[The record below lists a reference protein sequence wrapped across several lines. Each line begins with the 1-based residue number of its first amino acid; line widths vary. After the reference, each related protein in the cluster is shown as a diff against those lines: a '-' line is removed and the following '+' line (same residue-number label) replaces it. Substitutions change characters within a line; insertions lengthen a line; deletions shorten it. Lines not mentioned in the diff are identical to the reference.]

1 MNHLI
6 LQRISF
12 LLYPASQ
19 LVMVAVSAVWIVRLQ
34 LPEVYL
40 WIVGLLALACIP
52 VDFQLFR
59 EVRKT
64 QEADILRERVRMLE
78 EQERVQVAYRERI
91 AADMEDIMKLR
102 REVAEEM
109 DEAVRR
115 LREQEEGDAQERLS
129 RAVNIMGSTAFRL
142 CEHRSADAVATMKV
156 KACEEAGVRPR
167 FSLEIPYDVAVPA
180 VELCAVIANLAD
192 NGVAAALRARDA
204 NELGELGGLGE
215 PGASSASGA
224 SGSSHEPFL
233 SLRSSVR
240 QGHLVIE
247 AKNSISEA
255 DRLAWEESAKRSRK
269 RQRTWDEVMAG
280 GFPSSPASRNGT
292 GDLWNAPSRTACSA
306 LRWLCGWMALSMLRR
321 VVRPSA
327 LWPIA
332 RPARTIWSLP
342 EACCDA
348 GARCAASSRLCKG
361 FWTTRLGC
369 VMTCAIIRRS

>member
-1 MNHLI
+1 MSHSI
-6 LQRISF
+6 LHRISF

-19 LVMVAVSAVWIVRLQ
+19 LVMVAVSAIWIVRLQ

-115 LREQEEGDAQERLS
+115 LREQEEGSAQERLS
-129 RAVNIMGSTAFRL
+129 RAVDIMGSTAFRL
-142 CEHRSADAVATMKV
+142 CEHRSADAVATMKL

-167 FSLEIPYDVAVPA
+167 FSLEIPHNVGVPA

-192 NGVAAALRARDA
+192 NGLAAALRARDA
-204 NELGELGGLGE
+204 GGPGASSE
-215 PGASSASGA
+215 PGASGA
-224 SGSSHEPFL
+224 SSAPSEPGTSGEPFL

-255 DRLAWEESAKRSRK
+255 DRVAWEESAKRSRK
-269 RQRTWDEVMAG
+269 RQRTWDEAHGWGLSIISGIAQRHGGSLECAIEDGVFRATVIMRLGSASDAAARGEAERTLPDRAACADDLELAG
-280 GFPSSPASRNGT
+280 GV
-292 GDLWNAPSRTACSA
+292 L
-306 LRWLCGWMALSMLRR
+306 
-321 VVRPSA
+321 
-327 LWPIA
+327 
-332 RPARTIWSLP
+332 
-342 EACCDA
+342 
-348 GARCAASSRLCKG
+348 
-361 FWTTRLGC
+361 
-369 VMTCAIIRRS
+369 

>member
-1 MNHLI
+1 
-6 LQRISF
+6 
-12 LLYPASQ
+12 
-19 LVMVAVSAVWIVRLQ
+19 
-34 LPEVYL
+34 
-40 WIVGLLALACIP
+40 
-52 VDFQLFR
+52 
-59 EVRKT
+59 
-64 QEADILRERVRMLE
+64 
-78 EQERVQVAYRERI
+78 
-91 AADMEDIMKLR
+91 MKLR

-129 RAVNIMGSTAFRL
+129 RAVDIMGSTAFRL

-167 FSLEIPYDVAVPA
+167 FSLEIPYDVAVPP

-192 NGVAAALRARDA
+192 NGLVAALRARDA

-215 PGASSASGA
+215 PGASSASGEPGASSEPGA

-269 RQRTWDEVMAG
+269 RQRTWDEAHGWGLSIISGIAQRHGGSLECAIEDGVFRATVIMRLGSASDAATAAEAEHALPDRASCADDLELAG
-280 GFPSSPASRNGT
+280 GV
-292 GDLWNAPSRTACSA
+292 L
-306 LRWLCGWMALSMLRR
+306 
-321 VVRPSA
+321 
-327 LWPIA
+327 
-332 RPARTIWSLP
+332 
-342 EACCDA
+342 
-348 GARCAASSRLCKG
+348 
-361 FWTTRLGC
+361 
-369 VMTCAIIRRS
+369 

>member
-1 MNHLI
+1 MSHSI
-6 LQRISF
+6 LHRISF

-40 WIVGLLALACIP
+40 WVVGLLALACIP

-78 EQERVQVAYRERI
+78 EQERVQVAYREQI

-115 LREQEEGDAQERLS
+115 LREQEEGSAQERLS
-129 RAVNIMGSTAFRL
+129 RAVDIMGSTAFRL
-142 CEHRSADAVATMKV
+142 CEHRSADAVATMKL
-156 KACEEAGVRPR
+156 KACEEAAVRPQ
-167 FSLEIPYDVAVPA
+167 FSLEIPYDVGVPA

-192 NGVAAALRARDA
+192 NGLAAALRARDA
-204 NELGELGGLGE
+204 GG
-215 PGASSASGA
+215 PGASSAS
-224 SGSSHEPFL
+224 SEPFL

-255 DRLAWEESAKRSRK
+255 DRVAWDESAKRSRK
-269 RQRTWDEVMAG
+269 RQRTWDEAHGWGLSIISGIAQRHGGSLECAIEDGVFRATVIMRLGSASDAAARGEAERTLPDRAACADDLELAG
-280 GFPSSPASRNGT
+280 GV
-292 GDLWNAPSRTACSA
+292 L
-306 LRWLCGWMALSMLRR
+306 
-321 VVRPSA
+321 
-327 LWPIA
+327 
-332 RPARTIWSLP
+332 
-342 EACCDA
+342 
-348 GARCAASSRLCKG
+348 
-361 FWTTRLGC
+361 
-369 VMTCAIIRRS
+369 

>member
-1 MNHLI
+1 MNHSI
-6 LQRISF
+6 LHRISF

-19 LVMVAVSAVWIVRLQ
+19 LVMVAVSAIWIVRLQ

-129 RAVNIMGSTAFRL
+129 RAVDIMGSTAFRL

-192 NGVAAALRARDA
+192 NGLAAALRARDA
-204 NELGELGGLGE
+204 NELGELGVLGASGASSE
-215 PGASSASGA
+215 PGASG
-224 SGSSHEPFL
+224 GSHEPFL

-269 RQRTWDEVMAG
+269 RQRTWDEAHGWGLSIISGIAQRHGGSLECAIEDGVFRATVIMRLGCASDAATAG
-280 GFPSSPASRNGT
+280 GAERT
-292 GDLWNAPSRTACSA
+292 LADRTACA
-306 LRWLCGWMALSMLRR
+306 DDLEL
-321 VVRPSA
+321 
-327 LWPIA
+327 
-332 RPARTIWSLP
+332 
-342 EACCDA
+342 A
-348 GARCAASSRLCKG
+348 GGVL
-361 FWTTRLGC
+361 
-369 VMTCAIIRRS
+369 

>member
-1 MNHLI
+1 MNHSI
-6 LQRISF
+6 LHRISF

-19 LVMVAVSAVWIVRLQ
+19 LVMVAVSAIWIVRLQ

-156 KACEEAGVRPR
+156 KACEETGVRPR

-192 NGVAAALRARDA
+192 NGLAAALRARDA

-269 RQRTWDEVMAG
+269 RQRTWDEAHGWGLSIISGIAQRHGGSLECAIEDGVFRATVIMRLGSASDAATAAEAEHALSERAACADDLELAG
-280 GFPSSPASRNGT
+280 GV
-292 GDLWNAPSRTACSA
+292 L
-306 LRWLCGWMALSMLRR
+306 
-321 VVRPSA
+321 
-327 LWPIA
+327 
-332 RPARTIWSLP
+332 
-342 EACCDA
+342 
-348 GARCAASSRLCKG
+348 
-361 FWTTRLGC
+361 
-369 VMTCAIIRRS
+369 

>member
-1 MNHLI
+1 MSHSI
-6 LQRISF
+6 LHRISF

-40 WIVGLLALACIP
+40 RVVGLLALACIP

-78 EQERVQVAYRERI
+78 EQERVQVAYREQI

-115 LREQEEGDAQERLS
+115 LREQEEGSAQERLS
-129 RAVNIMGSTAFRL
+129 RAVDIMGSTAFRL
-142 CEHRSADAVATMKV
+142 CEHRSADAVATMKL

-167 FSLEIPYDVAVPA
+167 FSLEIPHNVGVPA

-192 NGVAAALRARDA
+192 NGLAAALRAWDA
-204 NELGELGGLGE
+204 GGPGASSEL
-215 PGASSASGA
+215 GASSASSASSEPGA
-224 SGSSHEPFL
+224 SGEPFL

-255 DRLAWEESAKRSRK
+255 DRVAWEESAKRSRK
-269 RQRTWDEVMAG
+269 RQRTWDEAHGCGLSIISGIAQRHGGSLECAIEDGVFRATVIMRLGSASDAAARGEAERTLPDRAACADDLELAG
-280 GFPSSPASRNGT
+280 GV
-292 GDLWNAPSRTACSA
+292 L
-306 LRWLCGWMALSMLRR
+306 
-321 VVRPSA
+321 
-327 LWPIA
+327 
-332 RPARTIWSLP
+332 
-342 EACCDA
+342 
-348 GARCAASSRLCKG
+348 
-361 FWTTRLGC
+361 
-369 VMTCAIIRRS
+369 

>member
-1 MNHLI
+1 MNHSI
-6 LQRISF
+6 LHRISF

-19 LVMVAVSAVWIVRLQ
+19 LVMVAVSAIWIVRLQ

-192 NGVAAALRARDA
+192 NGLAAALRARDA

-269 RQRTWDEVMAG
+269 RQRTWDEAHGWGLSIISGIAQRHGGSLECAIEDGVFRATVIMRLGSASDAATAAEAEHALPDRAACADDLELAG
-280 GFPSSPASRNGT
+280 GV
-292 GDLWNAPSRTACSA
+292 L
-306 LRWLCGWMALSMLRR
+306 
-321 VVRPSA
+321 
-327 LWPIA
+327 
-332 RPARTIWSLP
+332 
-342 EACCDA
+342 
-348 GARCAASSRLCKG
+348 
-361 FWTTRLGC
+361 
-369 VMTCAIIRRS
+369 

>member
-192 NGVAAALRARDA
+192 NGLAAALRARDA
-204 NELGELGGLGE
+204 GGPGAS
-215 PGASSASGA
+215 GASSAPSEPGTSG
-224 SGSSHEPFL
+224 EPFL

-255 DRLAWEESAKRSRK
+255 DRVAWEESAKRSRK
-269 RQRTWDEVMAG
+269 RQRTWDEAHGWGLSIISGIAQRHGGSLECAIEDGVFRATVIMRLGSASDAAARGEAERTLPDRAACADDLELAG
-280 GFPSSPASRNGT
+280 GV
-292 GDLWNAPSRTACSA
+292 L
-306 LRWLCGWMALSMLRR
+306 
-321 VVRPSA
+321 
-327 LWPIA
+327 
-332 RPARTIWSLP
+332 
-342 EACCDA
+342 
-348 GARCAASSRLCKG
+348 
-361 FWTTRLGC
+361 
-369 VMTCAIIRRS
+369 

>member
-1 MNHLI
+1 MNHSI
-6 LQRISF
+6 LHRISF

-19 LVMVAVSAVWIVRLQ
+19 LVMVAVSAIWIVRLQ

-129 RAVNIMGSTAFRL
+129 RAVDIMGSTAFRL

-192 NGVAAALRARDA
+192 NGLAAALRARDA

-215 PGASSASGA
+215 PGASSEPGA

-269 RQRTWDEVMAG
+269 RQRTWDEAHGWGLSIISGIAQRHGGSLECAIEDGVFRATVIMRLGSASDAATAAEAEHALPDRAACADDLELAG
-280 GFPSSPASRNGT
+280 GV
-292 GDLWNAPSRTACSA
+292 L
-306 LRWLCGWMALSMLRR
+306 
-321 VVRPSA
+321 
-327 LWPIA
+327 
-332 RPARTIWSLP
+332 
-342 EACCDA
+342 
-348 GARCAASSRLCKG
+348 
-361 FWTTRLGC
+361 
-369 VMTCAIIRRS
+369 

>member
-1 MNHLI
+1 MSHSI
-6 LQRISF
+6 LHRISF

-40 WIVGLLALACIP
+40 WVVGLLALACIP

-78 EQERVQVAYRERI
+78 EQERVQVAYREQI

-115 LREQEEGDAQERLS
+115 LREQEEGSAQERLS
-129 RAVNIMGSTAFRL
+129 RAVDIMGSTAFRL
-142 CEHRSADAVATMKV
+142 CEHRSADAVATMKL

-167 FSLEIPYDVAVPA
+167 FSLEIPHNVGVPA

-192 NGVAAALRARDA
+192 NGLAAALRAWDA
-204 NELGELGGLGE
+204 GGPGASSEL
-215 PGASSASGA
+215 GASSASSASSEPGA
-224 SGSSHEPFL
+224 SGEPFL

-255 DRLAWEESAKRSRK
+255 DRVAWEESAKRSRK
-269 RQRTWDEVMAG
+269 RQRTWDEAHGWGLSIISGIAQRHGGSLECAIEDGVFRATVIMRLGSASDAAARGEAERTLPDRAACADDLELAG
-280 GFPSSPASRNGT
+280 GV
-292 GDLWNAPSRTACSA
+292 L
-306 LRWLCGWMALSMLRR
+306 
-321 VVRPSA
+321 
-327 LWPIA
+327 
-332 RPARTIWSLP
+332 
-342 EACCDA
+342 
-348 GARCAASSRLCKG
+348 
-361 FWTTRLGC
+361 
-369 VMTCAIIRRS
+369 

>member
-1 MNHLI
+1 MTFRALFKERHLMSHSI
-6 LQRISF
+6 LHRISF

-40 WIVGLLALACIP
+40 WVVGLLALACIP

-78 EQERVQVAYRERI
+78 EQERVQVAYREQI

-115 LREQEEGDAQERLS
+115 LREQEEGSAQERLS
-129 RAVNIMGSTAFRL
+129 RAVDIMGSTAFRL
-142 CEHRSADAVATMKV
+142 CEHRSADAVATMKL

-167 FSLEIPYDVAVPA
+167 FSLEIPHNVGVPA

-192 NGVAAALRARDA
+192 NGLAAALRARDA
-204 NELGELGGLGE
+204 GGPGASSE
-215 PGASSASGA
+215 PGASGASSASGEPGA
-224 SGSSHEPFL
+224 SGEPFL

-255 DRLAWEESAKRSRK
+255 DRVAWEESAKRSRK
-269 RQRTWDEVMAG
+269 RQRTWDEAHGWGLSIISGIAQRHGGSLECAIEDGVFRATVIMRLGSASDAAARGEAERTLPDRAACADDLELAG
-280 GFPSSPASRNGT
+280 GV
-292 GDLWNAPSRTACSA
+292 L
-306 LRWLCGWMALSMLRR
+306 
-321 VVRPSA
+321 
-327 LWPIA
+327 
-332 RPARTIWSLP
+332 
-342 EACCDA
+342 
-348 GARCAASSRLCKG
+348 
-361 FWTTRLGC
+361 
-369 VMTCAIIRRS
+369 

>member
-1 MNHLI
+1 MTFRALFKERHLMSHSI
-6 LQRISF
+6 LHRISF

-40 WIVGLLALACIP
+40 RVVGLLALACIP

-78 EQERVQVAYRERI
+78 EQERVQVAYREQI

-115 LREQEEGDAQERLS
+115 LREQEEGSAQERLS
-129 RAVNIMGSTAFRL
+129 RAVDIMGSTAFRL
-142 CEHRSADAVATMKV
+142 CEHRSADAVATMKL

-167 FSLEIPYDVAVPA
+167 FSLEIPHNVGVPA

-192 NGVAAALRARDA
+192 NGLAAALRAWDA
-204 NELGELGGLGE
+204 GGPGASSEL
-215 PGASSASGA
+215 GASSASSASSEPGA
-224 SGSSHEPFL
+224 SGEPFL

-255 DRLAWEESAKRSRK
+255 DRVAWEESAKRSRK
-269 RQRTWDEVMAG
+269 RQRTWDEAHGWGLSIISGIAQRHGGSLECAIEDGVFRATVIMRLGGASDAAARGEAERTLPDRAACADDLELAG
-280 GFPSSPASRNGT
+280 GV
-292 GDLWNAPSRTACSA
+292 L
-306 LRWLCGWMALSMLRR
+306 
-321 VVRPSA
+321 
-327 LWPIA
+327 
-332 RPARTIWSLP
+332 
-342 EACCDA
+342 
-348 GARCAASSRLCKG
+348 
-361 FWTTRLGC
+361 
-369 VMTCAIIRRS
+369 

>member
-1 MNHLI
+1 MNHSI
-6 LQRISF
+6 LHRISF

-19 LVMVAVSAVWIVRLQ
+19 LVMVAVSAIWIVRLQ

-129 RAVNIMGSTAFRL
+129 RAVDIMGSTAFRL

-192 NGVAAALRARDA
+192 NGLAAALRARDA

-215 PGASSASGA
+215 PGASSASGASSEPGA

-269 RQRTWDEVMAG
+269 RQRTWDEAHGWGLAGIAQRHGGSLECAIEDGVFRATVIMRLGSASDAATAAEAEHALPDRAACADDLELAG
-280 GFPSSPASRNGT
+280 GV
-292 GDLWNAPSRTACSA
+292 L
-306 LRWLCGWMALSMLRR
+306 
-321 VVRPSA
+321 
-327 LWPIA
+327 
-332 RPARTIWSLP
+332 
-342 EACCDA
+342 
-348 GARCAASSRLCKG
+348 
-361 FWTTRLGC
+361 
-369 VMTCAIIRRS
+369 

>member
-1 MNHLI
+1 MSHSI
-6 LQRISF
+6 LHRISF

-40 WIVGLLALACIP
+40 RVVGLLALACIP

-78 EQERVQVAYRERI
+78 EQERVQVAYREQI

-115 LREQEEGDAQERLS
+115 LREQEEGSAQERLS
-129 RAVNIMGSTAFRL
+129 RAVDIMGSTAFRL
-142 CEHRSADAVATMKV
+142 CEHRSADAVATMKL

-167 FSLEIPYDVAVPA
+167 FSLEIPHNVGVPA

-192 NGVAAALRARDA
+192 NGLAAALRAWDA
-204 NELGELGGLGE
+204 GGPGASSEL
-215 PGASSASGA
+215 GASSASSASSEPGA
-224 SGSSHEPFL
+224 SGEPFL

-255 DRLAWEESAKRSRK
+255 DRVAWEESAKRSRK
-269 RQRTWDEVMAG
+269 RQRTCDEAHGWGLSIISGIAQRHG
-280 GFPSSPASRNGT
+280 G
-292 GDLWNAPSRTACSA
+292 
-306 LRWLCGWMALSMLRR
+306 
-321 VVRPSA
+321 
-327 LWPIA
+327 
-332 RPARTIWSLP
+332 SL
-342 EACCDA
+342 E
-348 GARCAASSRLCKG
+348 CAIEDGVFRA
-361 FWTTRLGC
+361 TVIMRLGSASDAAARGEAER
-369 VMTCAIIRRS
+369 TLPDRAACADDLELAGRVL

>member
-1 MNHLI
+1 MTPRTLFEERHLMNHSI
-6 LQRISF
+6 IQRLSF

-19 LVMVAVSAVWIVRLQ
+19 LVMVVVSAVWIVRLQ

-40 WIVGLLALACIP
+40 WVVGLLALACIP

-78 EQERVQVAYRERI
+78 EQERVQVAYREQI

-115 LREQEEGDAQERLS
+115 LREQEEGSAQERLS
-129 RAVNIMGSTAFRL
+129 RAVDIMGSTAFRL
-142 CEHRSADAVATMKV
+142 CEHRSADAVATMKL
-156 KACEEAGVRPR
+156 KACEEAAVRPQ
-167 FSLEIPYDVAVPA
+167 FSLEIPYDVGVPA

-192 NGVAAALRARDA
+192 NGLAAALRARGA
-204 NELGELGGLGE
+204 GGPGE
-215 PGASSASGA
+215 PGASG
-224 SGSSHEPFL
+224 EPFL

-269 RQRTWDEVMAG
+269 RQRTWDEAHGWGLSIISGIAQRHGGSLECAIEDGVFRATVIMRLGSASDAAARGEAERTLPDRAACADDLELAG
-280 GFPSSPASRNGT
+280 GV
-292 GDLWNAPSRTACSA
+292 L
-306 LRWLCGWMALSMLRR
+306 
-321 VVRPSA
+321 
-327 LWPIA
+327 
-332 RPARTIWSLP
+332 
-342 EACCDA
+342 
-348 GARCAASSRLCKG
+348 
-361 FWTTRLGC
+361 
-369 VMTCAIIRRS
+369 

>member
-1 MNHLI
+1 MSHSI
-6 LQRISF
+6 LHRISF
-12 LLYPASQ
+12 LLYPVSQ

-40 WIVGLLALACIP
+40 RVVGLLALACIP

-78 EQERVQVAYRERI
+78 EQERVQVAYREQI

-115 LREQEEGDAQERLS
+115 LREQEEGSAQERLS
-129 RAVNIMGSTAFRL
+129 RAVDIMGSTAFRL
-142 CEHRSADAVATMKV
+142 CEHRSADAVATMKL

-167 FSLEIPYDVAVPA
+167 FSLEIPHNVGVPA

-192 NGVAAALRARDA
+192 NGLAAALRAWDA
-204 NELGELGGLGE
+204 GGPGASSEL
-215 PGASSASGA
+215 GASSASSASSEPGA
-224 SGSSHEPFL
+224 SGEPFL

-255 DRLAWEESAKRSRK
+255 DRVAWEESAKRSRK
-269 RQRTWDEVMAG
+269 RQRTWDEAHGWGLSIISGIAQRHGGSLECAIEDGVFRATVIMRLGSASDAAARGEAERTLPDRAACADDLELAG
-280 GFPSSPASRNGT
+280 GV
-292 GDLWNAPSRTACSA
+292 L
-306 LRWLCGWMALSMLRR
+306 
-321 VVRPSA
+321 
-327 LWPIA
+327 
-332 RPARTIWSLP
+332 
-342 EACCDA
+342 
-348 GARCAASSRLCKG
+348 
-361 FWTTRLGC
+361 
-369 VMTCAIIRRS
+369 

>member
-269 RQRTWDEVMAG
+269 RQRTWDEAHGWGLSIISGIAQRHGGSLECAIEDGVFRATVIMRLGGASDVATAGEAERRLPDRAACADDLELAG
-280 GFPSSPASRNGT
+280 GV
-292 GDLWNAPSRTACSA
+292 L
-306 LRWLCGWMALSMLRR
+306 
-321 VVRPSA
+321 
-327 LWPIA
+327 
-332 RPARTIWSLP
+332 
-342 EACCDA
+342 
-348 GARCAASSRLCKG
+348 
-361 FWTTRLGC
+361 
-369 VMTCAIIRRS
+369 

>member
-1 MNHLI
+1 MNHSI
-6 LQRISF
+6 FHRISF

-19 LVMVAVSAVWIVRLQ
+19 LVMVAVSAIWIVRLQ

-64 QEADILRERVRMLE
+64 QEADILRERVSMLE

-129 RAVNIMGSTAFRL
+129 RAVDIMGSTAFRL

-192 NGVAAALRARDA
+192 NGLAAALRARDA

-215 PGASSASGA
+215 PSGLGEPGALGASGEPGA
-224 SGSSHEPFL
+224 SGSPHEPFL

-255 DRLAWEESAKRSRK
+255 DRVAWEESAKRSRK
-269 RQRTWDEVMAG
+269 RQRTWDEAHGWGLSIISGIAQRHG
-280 GFPSSPASRNGT
+280 GSLECAIEDGVFRATVIMRLDDAFGAAAT
-292 GDLWNAPSRTACSA
+292 G
-306 LRWLCGWMALSMLRR
+306 
-321 VVRPSA
+321 
-327 LWPIA
+327 
-332 RPARTIWSLP
+332 
-342 EACCDA
+342 EAEQHLE
-348 GARCAASSRLCKG
+348 GAREFLEGEGCCA
-361 FWTTRLGC
+361 
-369 VMTCAIIRRS
+369 

>member
-1 MNHLI
+1 MSHSI
-6 LQRISF
+6 LHRISF

-40 WIVGLLALACIP
+40 RVVGLLALACIP

-78 EQERVQVAYRERI
+78 EQERVQVAYREQI

-115 LREQEEGDAQERLS
+115 LREQEEGSAQERLS
-129 RAVNIMGSTAFRL
+129 RAVDIMGSTAFRL
-142 CEHRSADAVATMKV
+142 CEHRSADAVATMKL

-167 FSLEIPYDVAVPA
+167 FSLEIPHNVGVPA

-192 NGVAAALRARDA
+192 NGLAAALRAWDA
-204 NELGELGGLGE
+204 GGPGASSEL
-215 PGASSASGA
+215 GASSASSASSEPGA
-224 SGSSHEPFL
+224 SGEPFL

-255 DRLAWEESAKRSRK
+255 DRVAWEESAKRSRK
-269 RQRTWDEVMAG
+269 RQRTWDEAHGWGLSIISGIAQRHG
-280 GFPSSPASRNGT
+280 G
-292 GDLWNAPSRTACSA
+292 
-306 LRWLCGWMALSMLRR
+306 
-321 VVRPSA
+321 
-327 LWPIA
+327 
-332 RPARTIWSLP
+332 SL
-342 EACCDA
+342 E
-348 GARCAASSRLCKG
+348 
-361 FWTTRLGC
+361 
-369 VMTCAIIRRS
+369 

>member
-1 MNHLI
+1 MTFRALFKERHLMSHSI
-6 LQRISF
+6 LHRISF

-40 WIVGLLALACIP
+40 RVVGLLALACIP

-78 EQERVQVAYRERI
+78 EQERVQVAYREQI

-115 LREQEEGDAQERLS
+115 LREQEEGSAQERLS
-129 RAVNIMGSTAFRL
+129 RAVDIMGSTAFRL
-142 CEHRSADAVATMKV
+142 CEHRSADAVATMKL

-167 FSLEIPYDVAVPA
+167 FSLEIPHNVGVPA

-192 NGVAAALRARDA
+192 NGLAAALRAWDA
-204 NELGELGGLGE
+204 GGPGASSEL
-215 PGASSASGA
+215 GASSASSEPGA
-224 SGSSHEPFL
+224 SGEPFL

-255 DRLAWEESAKRSRK
+255 DRVAWEESAKRSRK
-269 RQRTWDEVMAG
+269 RQRTWDEAHGWGLSIISGIAQRHGGSLECAIEDGVFRATVIMRLGSASDAAARGEAERTLPDRAACADDLELAG
-280 GFPSSPASRNGT
+280 GV
-292 GDLWNAPSRTACSA
+292 L
-306 LRWLCGWMALSMLRR
+306 
-321 VVRPSA
+321 
-327 LWPIA
+327 
-332 RPARTIWSLP
+332 
-342 EACCDA
+342 
-348 GARCAASSRLCKG
+348 
-361 FWTTRLGC
+361 
-369 VMTCAIIRRS
+369 

>member
-1 MNHLI
+1 MSHSI
-6 LQRISF
+6 LHRISF
-12 LLYPASQ
+12 LLYPANQ

-40 WIVGLLALACIP
+40 WVVGLLALACIP

-78 EQERVQVAYRERI
+78 EQERVQVAYREQI

-115 LREQEEGDAQERLS
+115 LREQEEGSAQERLS
-129 RAVNIMGSTAFRL
+129 RAVDIMGSTAFRL
-142 CEHRSADAVATMKV
+142 CEHRSADAVATMKL

-167 FSLEIPYDVAVPA
+167 FSLEIPHNVGVPA

-192 NGVAAALRARDA
+192 NGLAAALRAWDA
-204 NELGELGGLGE
+204 GGPGASSEL
-215 PGASSASGA
+215 GASSASSASSEPGA
-224 SGSSHEPFL
+224 SGEPFL

-255 DRLAWEESAKRSRK
+255 DRVAWEESAKRSRK
-269 RQRTWDEVMAG
+269 RQRTWDEAHGWGLSIISGIAQRHGGSLECAIEDGVFRATVIMRLGSASDAAARGEAERTLPDRAACADDLELAG
-280 GFPSSPASRNGT
+280 GV
-292 GDLWNAPSRTACSA
+292 L
-306 LRWLCGWMALSMLRR
+306 
-321 VVRPSA
+321 
-327 LWPIA
+327 
-332 RPARTIWSLP
+332 
-342 EACCDA
+342 
-348 GARCAASSRLCKG
+348 
-361 FWTTRLGC
+361 
-369 VMTCAIIRRS
+369 

>member
-1 MNHLI
+1 MNHSI
-6 LQRISF
+6 LHRISF

-19 LVMVAVSAVWIVRLQ
+19 LVMVAVSAIWIVRLQ

-129 RAVNIMGSTAFRL
+129 RAVDIMGSTAFRL

-192 NGVAAALRARDA
+192 NGLAAALRARDA

-215 PGASSASGA
+215 PGVLGASGA
-224 SGSSHEPFL
+224 SSEPGASGGSHEPFL

-269 RQRTWDEVMAG
+269 RQRTWDEAHGWGLSIISGIAQRHGGSLECAIEDGVFRATVIMRLGSASGAATAAEAEHALPDRAACADDLELAG
-280 GFPSSPASRNGT
+280 GV
-292 GDLWNAPSRTACSA
+292 L
-306 LRWLCGWMALSMLRR
+306 
-321 VVRPSA
+321 
-327 LWPIA
+327 
-332 RPARTIWSLP
+332 
-342 EACCDA
+342 
-348 GARCAASSRLCKG
+348 
-361 FWTTRLGC
+361 
-369 VMTCAIIRRS
+369 

>member
-1 MNHLI
+1 MSHSI
-6 LQRISF
+6 LHRISF

-40 WIVGLLALACIP
+40 WVVGLLALACIP

-115 LREQEEGDAQERLS
+115 LREQEEGSAQERLS
-129 RAVNIMGSTAFRL
+129 RAVGIMGSTAFRL
-142 CEHRSADAVATMKV
+142 CEHRSADAVATMKL
-156 KACEEAGVRPR
+156 KACEEAAVRPQ
-167 FSLEIPYDVAVPA
+167 FSLEIPYDVGVPA

-192 NGVAAALRARDA
+192 NGLAAALRARDA
-204 NELGELGGLGE
+204 GGPGASGASSE
-215 PGASSASGA
+215 PGASGASSASSEPGA
-224 SGSSHEPFL
+224 SGEPFL

-247 AKNSISEA
+247 AKNSVSEA

-269 RQRTWDEVMAG
+269 RQRTWDEAHGWGLSIISGIAQRHGGSLECAIEDDVFRATVIMRLGSASDVATAGEAERRLPDRAACTDDLELAG
-280 GFPSSPASRNGT
+280 GV
-292 GDLWNAPSRTACSA
+292 L
-306 LRWLCGWMALSMLRR
+306 
-321 VVRPSA
+321 
-327 LWPIA
+327 
-332 RPARTIWSLP
+332 
-342 EACCDA
+342 
-348 GARCAASSRLCKG
+348 
-361 FWTTRLGC
+361 
-369 VMTCAIIRRS
+369 

>member
-1 MNHLI
+1 MTLRALFKERHLMSHSI
-6 LQRISF
+6 LQRLSF

-40 WIVGLLALACIP
+40 WVVGLLALACIP

-78 EQERVQVAYRERI
+78 EQERVQVAYREQI

-115 LREQEEGDAQERLS
+115 LREQEEGSAQERLS
-129 RAVNIMGSTAFRL
+129 RAVDIMGSTAFRL
-142 CEHRSADAVATMKV
+142 CEHRSADAVATMKL

-167 FSLEIPYDVAVPA
+167 FSLEIPHNVGVPA

-192 NGVAAALRARDA
+192 NGLAAALRARDA
-204 NELGELGGLGE
+204 GGPGASSE
-215 PGASSASGA
+215 PGASGA
-224 SGSSHEPFL
+224 SSAPSEPGTSGEPFL

-255 DRLAWEESAKRSRK
+255 DRVAWEESAKRSRK
-269 RQRTWDEVMAG
+269 RQRTWDEAHGWGLSIISGIAQRHGGSLECAIEDGVFRATVIMRLGSASDAAARGEAERTLPDRAACADDLELAG
-280 GFPSSPASRNGT
+280 GV
-292 GDLWNAPSRTACSA
+292 L
-306 LRWLCGWMALSMLRR
+306 
-321 VVRPSA
+321 
-327 LWPIA
+327 
-332 RPARTIWSLP
+332 
-342 EACCDA
+342 
-348 GARCAASSRLCKG
+348 
-361 FWTTRLGC
+361 
-369 VMTCAIIRRS
+369 

>member
-115 LREQEEGDAQERLS
+115 LREQEEGGAQERLS

-192 NGVAAALRARDA
+192 NGLAAALRARDA
-204 NELGELGGLGE
+204 GGPGVS
-215 PGASSASGA
+215 GASSAPSEPGTSG
-224 SGSSHEPFL
+224 EPFL

-255 DRLAWEESAKRSRK
+255 DRVAWEESAKRSRK
-269 RQRTWDEVMAG
+269 RQRTWDEAHGWGLSIISGIAQRHGGSLECAIEDGVFRATVIMRLGSASDAAARGEAERTLPDRAACADDLELAG
-280 GFPSSPASRNGT
+280 GV
-292 GDLWNAPSRTACSA
+292 L
-306 LRWLCGWMALSMLRR
+306 
-321 VVRPSA
+321 
-327 LWPIA
+327 
-332 RPARTIWSLP
+332 
-342 EACCDA
+342 
-348 GARCAASSRLCKG
+348 
-361 FWTTRLGC
+361 
-369 VMTCAIIRRS
+369 

>member
-1 MNHLI
+1 MILRNPFKERHLMNHLI

-192 NGVAAALRARDA
+192 NGLAAALRARDA

-215 PGASSASGA
+215 PGA

-269 RQRTWDEVMAG
+269 RQRTWDEAHGWGLSIISGIAQRHGGSLECAIEDGVFRATVIMRLGSASDAATAAEAEHALPDRAACADDLELAG
-280 GFPSSPASRNGT
+280 GV
-292 GDLWNAPSRTACSA
+292 L
-306 LRWLCGWMALSMLRR
+306 
-321 VVRPSA
+321 
-327 LWPIA
+327 
-332 RPARTIWSLP
+332 
-342 EACCDA
+342 
-348 GARCAASSRLCKG
+348 
-361 FWTTRLGC
+361 
-369 VMTCAIIRRS
+369 

>member
-1 MNHLI
+1 MNHSI
-6 LQRISF
+6 IQRLSF

-19 LVMVAVSAVWIVRLQ
+19 LVMVVVSAVWIVRLQ

-40 WIVGLLALACIP
+40 WVVGLLALACIP

-78 EQERVQVAYRERI
+78 EQERVQVAYREQI

-115 LREQEEGDAQERLS
+115 LREQEEGSAQERLS
-129 RAVNIMGSTAFRL
+129 RAVDIMGSTAFRL
-142 CEHRSADAVATMKV
+142 CEHRSADAVATMKL
-156 KACEEAGVRPR
+156 KACEEAAVRPQ
-167 FSLEIPYDVAVPA
+167 FSLEIPYDVGVPA

-192 NGVAAALRARDA
+192 NGLAAALRARGA
-204 NELGELGGLGE
+204 GGPGE
-215 PGASSASGA
+215 PGASG
-224 SGSSHEPFL
+224 EPFL

-255 DRLAWEESAKRSRK
+255 DRVAWEESAKRSRK
-269 RQRTWDEVMAG
+269 RQRTWDEAHGWGLSIISGIAQRHGGSLECAIEDGVFRATVIMRLGSASDAAARGEAERTLPDRAACADDLELAG
-280 GFPSSPASRNGT
+280 GV
-292 GDLWNAPSRTACSA
+292 L
-306 LRWLCGWMALSMLRR
+306 
-321 VVRPSA
+321 
-327 LWPIA
+327 
-332 RPARTIWSLP
+332 
-342 EACCDA
+342 
-348 GARCAASSRLCKG
+348 
-361 FWTTRLGC
+361 
-369 VMTCAIIRRS
+369 

>member
-1 MNHLI
+1 MNHSI
-6 LQRISF
+6 LHRISF

-19 LVMVAVSAVWIVRLQ
+19 LVMVAVSAIWIVRLQ

-115 LREQEEGDAQERLS
+115 LREQEEGAAQERLS

-192 NGVAAALRARDA
+192 NGLAAALRARDA

-269 RQRTWDEVMAG
+269 RQRTWDEAHGWGLSIISGIAQRHGGSLECAIEDGVFRATVIMRLGSASDAATAAEAEHALPDRAACADDLELAG
-280 GFPSSPASRNGT
+280 GV
-292 GDLWNAPSRTACSA
+292 L
-306 LRWLCGWMALSMLRR
+306 
-321 VVRPSA
+321 
-327 LWPIA
+327 
-332 RPARTIWSLP
+332 
-342 EACCDA
+342 
-348 GARCAASSRLCKG
+348 
-361 FWTTRLGC
+361 
-369 VMTCAIIRRS
+369 

>member
-1 MNHLI
+1 MNHSI
-6 LQRISF
+6 LHRISF

-19 LVMVAVSAVWIVRLQ
+19 LVMVAVSAIWIVRLQ

-156 KACEEAGVRPR
+156 KACEETGVRPR

-192 NGVAAALRARDA
+192 NGLAAALRARDA

-269 RQRTWDEVMAG
+269 RQRTWDEAHGWGLSIIAGIAQRHGGSLECAIEDGVFRATVIMRLGSASDAATAAEAEHALPDRAACADDLELAG
-280 GFPSSPASRNGT
+280 GV
-292 GDLWNAPSRTACSA
+292 L
-306 LRWLCGWMALSMLRR
+306 
-321 VVRPSA
+321 
-327 LWPIA
+327 
-332 RPARTIWSLP
+332 
-342 EACCDA
+342 
-348 GARCAASSRLCKG
+348 
-361 FWTTRLGC
+361 
-369 VMTCAIIRRS
+369 

>member
-1 MNHLI
+1 MNHSI
-6 LQRISF
+6 LHRISF

-19 LVMVAVSAVWIVRLQ
+19 LVMVAVSAIWIVRLQ

-129 RAVNIMGSTAFRL
+129 RAVDIMGSTAFRL

-167 FSLEIPYDVAVPA
+167 FSLEIPHNVGVPA
-180 VELCAVIANLAD
+180 VEVCAVIATLAD
-192 NGVAAALRARDA
+192 NGLAAALRARNA
-204 NELGELGGLGE
+204 GGPGASSE
-215 PGASSASGA
+215 PGASSASSA
-224 SGSSHEPFL
+224 SGEPFL

-255 DRLAWEESAKRSRK
+255 DRVAWEESAKRSRK
-269 RQRTWDEVMAG
+269 RQRTWDEAHGWGLSIISGIAQRHGGSLECAIEDGVFRATVIMRLGSASDAAARGEAERTLPDRAACADDLELAG
-280 GFPSSPASRNGT
+280 GV
-292 GDLWNAPSRTACSA
+292 L
-306 LRWLCGWMALSMLRR
+306 
-321 VVRPSA
+321 
-327 LWPIA
+327 
-332 RPARTIWSLP
+332 
-342 EACCDA
+342 
-348 GARCAASSRLCKG
+348 
-361 FWTTRLGC
+361 
-369 VMTCAIIRRS
+369 